1 MRRTGVRPSVRPPV
15 SSINSRYAVAMMDIC
30 RRWRAAAAS
39 VLHCDPRDENRHM
52 LVGLRIVHMR
62 ASKFSFLVRQWT
74 ELGLR
79 LQCSAVQCTYGYGTG
94 SWRLDKIN
102 AGDKCRSNMH
112 AIRTTWV
119 KLLEVHDK
127 AEH

>member
-1 MRRTGVRPSVRPPV
+1 
-15 SSINSRYAVAMMDIC
+15 MMDIC

-79 LQCSAVQCTYGYGTG
+79 LQCSARTDTVQVVGAWTKLMQVI
-94 SWRLDKIN
+94 S
-102 AGDKCRSNMH
+102 AGLTCMR
-112 AIRTTWV
+112 
-119 KLLEVHDK
+119 
-127 AEH
+127 